1 MHRHANAIGR
11 LILTATFALG
21 LCLGLNAEAADPPL
35 IRLGHGFANEEPLW
49 LMSVRPD
56 LTPNQGKRYRLK
68 LIQVADTAQ
77 RFQAYLARELDGGT
91 SPGYQLLLARA
102 QGMDVK
108 IVANIIEAAASREWF
123 SATFMV
129 KDDSPIRNPA
139 DLKGKTVG
147 VSGAKTA
154 ADIALRAYL
163 LRAGLDPEKDVKIV
177 PITFP
182 TMGVAVRSGKVAVG
196 VLVEPFYSAERSKGG
211 LRVLFNAGEALGYD
225 HDVLDLWI
233 GERLIKTEADAL
245 RAFLADYVATT
256 KYYLAQKEQAKRD
269 LHRAGFVRT
278 PIDTYLNLV
287 DYKRAPDARVNVA
300 SLKRLAAL
308 MVEKLGWLD
317 KPADV
322 EAAVDETLLP
332 K

>member
-1 MHRHANAIGR
+1 MA
-11 LILTATFALG
+11 
-21 LCLGLNAEAADPPL
+21 
-35 IRLGHGFANEEPLW
+35 
-49 LMSVRPD
+49 VRPD

-68 LIQVADTAQ
+68 LIQVPETAQ
-77 RFQAYLARELDGGT
+77 RFQAYLARELDGGS

-108 IVANIIEAAASREWF
+108 IIANIIEAAASREWF

-129 KDDSPIRNPA
+129 KEDAPIRTAA

-163 LRAGLDPEKDVKIV
+163 LRAGLDPEKDVKVV
-177 PITFP
+177 PISFP

-196 VLVEPFYSAERSKGG
+196 VLVEPFYSAERAKGG

-233 GERLIKTEADAL
+233 GERLIKAEPEAL
-245 RAFLADYVATT
+245 RAFLADYVAAT

-269 LHRAGFVRT
+269 LHRAGYVRT
-278 PIDTYLNLV
+278 PIDIYLKLV

-300 SLKRLAAL
+300 SLKQLAAL
-308 MVEKLGWLD
+308 MVDKLGWLD
-317 KPADV
+317 KPANV
-322 EAAVDETLLP
+322 EAAVDEGFLP